1 MTGVRRQAPDPEWV
15 QMYRQGVPVSRIAVL
30 AGAAEAT
37 VRYHLQIAA
46 RAEPS
51 LQGEHARTVQRP
63 AKKLDER
70 GLKNVADIVAL
81 YRAEGR
87 LPSSKSTSTR
97 ERSLE
102 SWLAAKRQ
110 QSHNGTLSPVY
121 RDGLREIPGWDTPR
135 RQKEQREELW
145 NQRFTE
151 VLAYRAAGN
160 DWPLHK
166 EATSE
171 QERLLGVWLHS
182 QRITYRDGT
191 LRPDREQRLNTELP
205 GWRQGRRPGRRPQ
218 PLPDADDGAP
228 LEK

>member
-1 MTGVRRQAPDPEWV
+1 MAGVRRQAPDPEWV
-15 QMYRQGVPVSRIAVL
+15 QMYRQGVPVARIAVL

-51 LQGEHARTVQRP
+51 LRGEHARTVQRP

-87 LPSSKSTSTR
+87 LPSSKSASMR

-110 QSHNGTLSPVY
+110 QSQKGTLSPAY
-121 RDGLREIPGWDTPR
+121 RDELREIPGWDTPR

-145 NQRFTE
+145 NQRLAE
-151 VLAYRAAGN
+151 LLAYRAAGN

-191 LRPDREQRLNTELP
+191 LRPDREQRLDAKLP

-218 PLPDADDGAP
+218 PIPGADTGAP

>member
-1 MTGVRRQAPDPEWV
+1 MAGVRRQAPDPEWV

-30 AGAAEAT
+30 SGAAEAT

-46 RAEPS
+46 RSEPS
-51 LQGEHARTVQRP
+51 LRGEHARAVQP
-63 AKKLDER
+63 VPKKQDER

-81 YRAEGR
+81 YRTEGR
-87 LPSSKSTSTR
+87 LPSSKSASMR

-110 QSHNGTLSPVY
+110 QSQNGTLSPAY

-151 VLAYRAAGN
+151 LLDFRAAGN

-166 EATSE
+166 EAPSE

-191 LRPDREQRLNTELP
+191 LRQDREARLNTELP
-205 GWRQGRRPGRRPQ
+205 GWRRGRRPGRRPH
-218 PLPDADDGAP
+218 PAAGAG
-228 LEK
+228 

>member
-1 MTGVRRQAPDPEWV
+1 MAGVRRQAPDPEWV
-15 QMYRQGVPVSRIAVL
+15 QMYRQGVPVARIAVL

-51 LQGEHARTVQRP
+51 LRGEHARTVQRP

-70 GLKNVADIVAL
+70 GLKNVAEIVAL

-87 LPSSKSTSTR
+87 LPSSKSASMR

-110 QSHNGTLSPVY
+110 QSQNGTLSPAY

-166 EATSE
+166 EAGSE
-171 QERLLGVWLHS
+171 RERLLGVWLHS

-218 PLPDADDGAP
+218 PIPGACDGAP